1 MRQVATAGISGLAI
15 GGAGGAVVG
24 GAVGYMFGYIVLAGL
39 SHNMPDTEAKKLGRF
54 TGSIGAVAG
63 GIIGSLWLGA
73 VAFTTAAAAE
83 IIVNAPQNA
92 VNLANNA
99 DSVVNKL
106 SQGDVSPGTVKQLI
120 LVGAGAYTLF
130 KAVQWAAPVVRD
142 TIFGAAP
149 RHQ

>member
-1 MRQVATAGISGLAI
+1 MRQVATAGVSGLVI

-24 GAVGYMFGYIVLAGL
+24 GATGYMFGYFSLAAL
-39 SHNMPDTEAKKLGRF
+39 AHNMPDSNAKKLGRF

-63 GIIGSLWLGA
+63 SAIGALWLGA
-73 VAFTTAAAAE
+73 TAFTTTAAVE

-92 VNLANNA
+92 VNLANSA

-120 LVGAGAYTLF
+120 LVGVGAYALF

-142 TIFGAAP
+142 TVFGAAP
-149 RHQ
+149 RH